1 MKGSFIR
8 KAVPPARMG
17 LDGLPVW
24 EGEQRK
30 GSSQEMWNRLAR
42 QVLRSYEAMA
52 YWIRVAC
59 RSWWRP

>member
-24 EGEQRK
+24 ERGAEKREYP
-30 GSSQEMWNRLAR
+30 GGVESISSAGVVELIDSKPESGRFLS
-42 QVLRSYEAMA
+42 LDT
-52 YWIRVAC
+52 
-59 RSWWRP
+59 